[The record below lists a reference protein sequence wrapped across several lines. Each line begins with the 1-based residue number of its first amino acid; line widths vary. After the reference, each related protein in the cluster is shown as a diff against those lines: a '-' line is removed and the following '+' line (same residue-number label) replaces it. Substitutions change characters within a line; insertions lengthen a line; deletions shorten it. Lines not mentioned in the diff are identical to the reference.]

1 VKAITKTDF
10 KKVKAM
16 KFLIGIFLAI
26 AVYGFLLSVPLGLM
40 SIGIDMYYEVNFLEA
55 LLAGLWITLGMMVS
69 SIFVLIFT
77 MGLACIYIEYREN
90 GTFEWL
96 WDYFEHKEKG

>member
-1 VKAITKTDF
+1 MDLKGKD
-10 KKVKAM
+10 M

-55 LLAGLWITLGMMVS
+55 LLAGLWITLWIMVS

-77 MGLACIYIEYREN
+77 MGLACICIEYREN
-90 GTFEWL
+90 GAFEWL
-96 WDYFEHKEKG
+96 WDYFEHKEKGEGND